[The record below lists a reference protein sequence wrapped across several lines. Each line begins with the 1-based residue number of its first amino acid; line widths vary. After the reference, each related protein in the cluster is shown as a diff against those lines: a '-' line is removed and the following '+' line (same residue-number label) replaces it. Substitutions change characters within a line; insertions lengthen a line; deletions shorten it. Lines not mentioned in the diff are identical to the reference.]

1 MKKVKL
7 QYENIHITESG
18 VRYWDIGQEME
29 LIYIIETT
37 RNDEDVKN
45 DYSNIIQKEC
55 HSLNELFKIFNEWQ
69 KAGYKNI
76 QIVTNVKH
84 NNETIIE
91 DVSECLELSVNSA
104 EMNNLKDD
112 SKQLQKT
119 REQVATYDGFIKHYK
134 AEKAFEKY
142 LKERNAEKNKDQN
155 GLYWYEMRLRP
166 LSIGSQPNGF
176 IQIDDTKGRHGIIAY
191 NRPLTQNEINE
202 YDLSLWE
209 ITSII

>member
-1 MKKVKL
+1 
-7 QYENIHITESG
+7 
-18 VRYWDIGQEME
+18 
-29 LIYIIETT
+29 
-37 RNDEDVKN
+37 
-45 DYSNIIQKEC
+45 
-55 HSLNELFKIFNEWQ
+55 
-69 KAGYKNI
+69 
-76 QIVTNVKH
+76 
-84 NNETIIE
+84 
-91 DVSECLELSVNSA
+91 LSVNSA